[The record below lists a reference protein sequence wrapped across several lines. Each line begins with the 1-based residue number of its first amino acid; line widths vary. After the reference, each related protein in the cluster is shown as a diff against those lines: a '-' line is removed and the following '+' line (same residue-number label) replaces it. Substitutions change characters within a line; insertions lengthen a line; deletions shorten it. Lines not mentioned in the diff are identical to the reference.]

1 MPGRAYSK
9 RGTAAGPA
17 GTVTVVDGPPYRNA
31 RLPVAVRV
39 EDLLHRM
46 TLPEKAGLL
55 FHTMVGIGPAG
66 SLAPDDPDAG
76 LLSAAEMVRG
86 RRMSHFNLLGTAGPA
101 DLARW
106 HNRLQE
112 LAASTRLGIP
122 VTVSS
127 DPRHA
132 YSANPNTA
140 ALAGAFSVWPEPL
153 GMAATR
159 DAALVRGWADVIR
172 QEYAAVG
179 IRVALHPQAD
189 LATEPRWPRTLGT
202 FGEDAGLA
210 AELVR
215 AYVGGLQGPV
225 LGPDGV
231 AAMVKHFP
239 GGGATHDGEDPHFR
253 YGREQVYP
261 GGRFADHLRPF
272 VAALDAGCS
281 QVMLGYGMPRD
292 TGYEEVGFSFNRD
305 VVGGLLRR
313 RMGFGGIVC
322 TDWGVLT
329 GAAFRGQVRPA
340 RAWGLE
346 RLSPAQRARRVL
358 DAGADQIGGEAVP
371 GLVVDLVR
379 TGQVGVGRLDAS
391 VRRVLREKFT
401 LGLFDR
407 PYVDPDRAARVVGCA
422 RFRAAGLA
430 AQRAC
435 VTLLSNAAPDRPAH
449 LPLRPGLRIWCDGMD
464 PAVVARDGRV
474 VARPADADVAILRLQ
489 APYDHRPGQ
498 FEAFFHAGSLEFA
511 AGEMARV
518 LAIAAAVPTVVDVYL
533 DRPAVLPRLAAG
545 VDALVVSF
553 GVGDEALM
561 DVLAGR
567 AAPRGRL
574 PFDLPRSSAAVRA
587 GRPDVAFDTADPVFR
602 FGHGLTY

>member
-1 MPGRAYSK
+1 M
-9 RGTAAGPA
+9 
-17 GTVTVVDGPPYRNA
+17 DGPPYRDA

-39 EDLLHRM
+39 EDLLRRM
-46 TLPEKAGLL
+46 TLPDKAGLL
-55 FHTMVGIGPAG
+55 FHTMVGIGPDG
-66 SLAPDDPDAG
+66 SLAPADPDAG
-76 LLSAAEMVRG
+76 LLSAAEMVRD
-86 RRMSHFNLLGTAGPA
+86 RRMNHFNLLGTAAPA

-106 HNRLQE
+106 HNGLQD
-112 LAASTRLGIP
+112 LAAATPFGIP

-159 DAALVRGWADVIR
+159 DAALVRGWADVVR

-215 AYVGGLQGPV
+215 AYVGGLQGPT

-239 GGGATHDGEDPHFR
+239 GGGAAHDGEDPHFR

-281 QVMLGYGMPRD
+281 QVMLGYGMPRG
-292 TGYEEVGFSFNRD
+292 TGYAEVGFSFNRD

-329 GAAFRGQVRPA
+329 GAVFRGQVRPA

-346 RLSPAQRARRVL
+346 HLSPARRAHRVL

-379 TGQVGVGRLDAS
+379 AGRVGVARLDAS

-407 PYVDPDRAARVVGCA
+407 PYVDPDRAAAVVGCA

-435 VTLLSNAAPDRPAH
+435 VTLLSNAAPDRAAR
-449 LPLRPGLRIWCDGMD
+449 LPLRRGLRVWCDGVA
-464 PAVVARDGRV
+464 PEVVARDWRV
-474 VARPADADVAILRLQ
+474 VDRLADADVALLRLQ

-518 LAIAAAVPTVVDVYL
+518 LTIAETVPTVVDVYL
-533 DRPAVLPRLAAG
+533 DRPAVLSRLAAR
-545 VDALVVSF
+545 VAALTVSF
-553 GVGDEALM
+553 GVCDEALT

-567 AAPRGRL
+567 AAPGGRL

-587 GRPDVAFDTADPVFR
+587 GRPDVAFDTVDPVFR
-602 FGHGLTY
+602 FGHGLTYRD